1 MALARSITSFS
12 GWRQTKS
19 SAYPIDVRLVR
30 FLRLSRRQ
38 GAIYKTLNALLRKQG
53 AIDFPSEEIIRTA
66 LPSTVLQTLITKYL
80 RPVSITS
87 G

>member
-1 MALARSITSFS
+1 MITNGGFNGVQMALAHGVPVI
-12 GWRQTKS
+12 GAGKS
-19 SAYPIDVRLVR
+19 ED
-30 FLRLSRRQ
+30 
-38 GAIYKTLNALLRKQG
+38 KTLNALLRKQG

>member
-1 MALARSITSFS
+1 MRIRSNPEL
-12 GWRQTKS
+12 RLRS
-19 SAYPIDVRLVR
+19 SVASDIPRFNCVVRL
-30 FLRLSRRQ
+30 LT
-38 GAIYKTLNALLRKQG
+38 TLNALLRKQG

-66 LPSTVLQTLITKYL
+66 LPSTVLQTLITRYL